1 MEEQPLPA
9 ATPTPN
15 SKRVGKRLAIIRE
28 ELGKHYGE
36 ADWTQAAV
44 AKRTGLTQ
52 NIIWRIEQGEGG
64 KIENW
69 LKVMGIYEGQG
80 YNLNWVLTK
89 NNSQVSKLQLDEI
102 TKKTHEPIR
111 KAILKAL
118 DQHLTVIDDRLD
130 AKMVELTDLI
140 TSSLRTS

>member
-1 MEEQPLPA
+1 MKEPQSSPA
-9 ATPTPN
+9 PPTPN

-36 ADWTQAAV
+36 AEWTQAAV

-52 NIIWRIEQGEGG
+52 NIVWRIEQGEGG

-69 LKVMGIYEGQG
+69 LKVMGIYESQG

-89 NNSQVSKLQLDEI
+89 NNGQVSKLQLDEV
-102 TKKTHEPIR
+102 TKKSPEPIR
-111 KAILKAL
+111 DAILKTL
-118 DQHLTVIDDRLD
+118 DKHLAAVDVKLD
-130 AKMVELTDLI
+130 TKMAELAELLAAH
-140 TSSLRTS
+140 LRTP